1 MLPTLV
7 IVAVT
12 GGAALGEAPPIQRP
26 KSMAPEPVAPEPVA
40 PAPIESPPTPIES
53 APTRVEPPQPIASE
67 PVATE
72 PVASEPPSPSASPT
86 IAAPVE
92 STEAPLGVPEDAP
105 PRVPDGRPIPPAMR
119 RPGIWVGVASGLF
132 IGSAAMHAVVPTL
145 GQCGGGCENGQCD
158 DPCKAGALIA
168 ISVIS
173 LPVDAATM
181 TIWGFAGR
189 AYGMRAAAGSLDA
202 YALRRRRGGTIG
214 AGAALVASGV
224 VLSLVVLIGQVTR
237 NKPNV
242 SSWGYAASRIGGVAL
257 GSIGAAL
264 LGYGVA
270 LPKPRSDG
278 LARLRVAPQ
287 LSRTGAGVSL
297 GLSW

>member
-132 IGSAAMHAVVPTL
+132 IGSAAMHAVIPAL
-145 GQCGGGCENGQCD
+145 GQCECDNGSCNRN
-158 DPCKAGALIA
+158 CRLNTI
-168 ISVIS
+168 IVVSVLS

-189 AYGMRAAAGSLDA
+189 AYGLRAASGSLDA
-202 YALRRRRGGTIG
+202 HALRRRRAGTIG
-214 AGAALVASGV
+214 AGAVAVASG
-224 VLSLVVLIGQVTR
+224 LALTLGLLVGPATR
-237 NKPNV
+237 DKPDIA
-242 SSWGYAASRIGGVAL
+242 SWGYAAGRIGGVAL